1 MHTQPSPTFP
11 QKDRKGEKKKRRE
24 DITTKTEVAEK
35 KKKTLQFSRHYH
47 IILYSCKVI
56 N

>member
-35 KKKTLQFSRHYH
+35 KKKNPSIFKALSYY
-47 IILYSCKVI
+47 IIFL
-56 N
+56 

>member
-35 KKKTLQFSRHYH
+35 KKKPFNFQGT
-47 IILYSCKVI
+47 IILYYILVKL
-56 N
+56 

>member
-35 KKKTLQFSRHYH
+35 KKPFNFQGT
-47 IILYSCKVI
+47 IILYYILVKL
-56 N
+56 

>member
-35 KKKTLQFSRHYH
+35 KKNPSIFKALSYY
-47 IILYSCKVI
+47 IIFL
-56 N
+56 